1 VIARRAQFNPV
12 RPALVAALICAAPLL
27 AVAALGVFGP
37 WTDYMAHIARTR
49 LPAYLGHTALVTGVA
64 AFSAGL
70 IGVPLAWLVARYRF
84 FARSV
89 FEWLLAL
96 PLAAPAY
103 ASAYAWYD
111 LTQPGGPADWLP
123 TVRGPS
129 ARG

>member
-1 VIARRAQFNPV
+1 MIAGRAQFNPV

-49 LPAYLGHTALVTGVA
+49 LPAYLGHTAMVTGVA
-64 AFSAGL
+64 AVSAGL

-103 ASAYAWYD
+103 ASAYAG
-111 LTQPGGPADWLP
+111 T
-123 TVRGPS
+123 T
-129 ARG
+129 